1 MLFRSILRV
10 APDLLPKGSIRL
22 TDVWIGGSSYNNFD
36 PDALTVTLPPQGGE
50 LKVRCRISPVGVD
63 FAAELLSFE
72 NGNAVL
78 SLSGKLTASNLKYL
92 QKELEQLHNVSAL
105 ELDVSDLETITMTG
119 LNYLVFFKQAVGDSL
134 VVSLRSPQPMVLQE
148 LKDAELM
155 DEFKII

>member
-1 MLFRSILRV
+1 MLFR
-10 APDLLPKGSIRL
+10 
-22 TDVWIGGSSYNNFD
+22 F
-36 PDALTVTLPPQGGE
+36 
-50 LKVRCRISPVGVD
+50 
-63 FAAELLSFE
+63 
-72 NGNAVL
+72 
-78 SLSGKLTASNLKYL
+78 
-92 QKELEQLHNVSAL
+92 EQLHNVSAL

>member
-1 MLFRSILRV
+1 MLFRS
-10 APDLLPKGSIRL
+10 
-22 TDVWIGGSSYNNFD
+22 
-36 PDALTVTLPPQGGE
+36 
-50 LKVRCRISPVGVD
+50 VGVD
-63 FAAELLSFE
+63 FAAELISFE